1 MTPALKRGS
10 RNRPSSTVLEE
21 SAGRRS
27 GKRTR
32 SASSLPLSSEPAASI
47 YPSINGRSRS
57 ASRPTA
63 RERLHRDVEGPTD
76 ELREPAL
83 ADRMAP
89 DSTTTTVEIETVTIG
104 ALEALNGS
112 TRSTLTGGRRKHTSH
127 ASDRDSVSSLS
138 DIGEDSEAETERLHN
153 SPQKQGPRLVQHK
166 STSSTVVPFSVETLG
181 RKEMGDR
188 DEDRATGL
196 GESTPATPTTSSSP
210 SRKRKRE
217 TNGSP
222 APRPVEEPKSR
233 QSTPPLKK
241 RSQIAQEV
249 SENESTSANSRR
261 GSNTEATTDTVSN
274 GIAQDSIMTNSK
286 DVRPPKPVKAI
297 PPKNEVV
304 PGNTGDEQDP
314 EPVVEAEAEADEAA
328 DATTSAALEEE
339 PCDNVD
345 TTREDDEDTE
355 RVRRKNAA
363 MEDLAEIERVFAQLK
378 DRIYSEKL
386 KRVDMEM
393 KMVQDGTHPEFVAQK
408 TCIDQKLEE
417 KVRLADA
424 HYKYGM
430 ESLSIATRVSRAQV
444 HSQYFQTV
452 RHLREDALEKC
463 SELWYQIQRER
474 RAGDALVSEFS
485 YRIPDRQ
492 STRIKQR
499 QQYNWEV
506 ALLSGIA
513 KHIGFPAAPDVVG
526 ASEEEIV
533 DDLECMGI
541 ATRVPARAGVT
552 VPPTGSLRERVPV
565 PDDSYGG
572 LLPTNWSHPQP
583 SPPSPAPQPA
593 HQAPGHPHVH
603 IHHHHHHNRR
613 HTGPNQPDQAPYL
626 ARRGPS
632 AQGHNPGHQPSAVS
646 LSSLLQNDVI
656 KMEGPSTHPPS
667 TSSMG
672 ATPHP
677 PPRASQLYSSQSAQH
692 SLPPPTSLQQHMNPF
707 ARPSNADSHQGH
719 PSAPQRLDIGR
730 GSTPGD
736 ARTYS
741 AMGGRGSEVLDGGLR
756 KLKEEN
762 DSAIGIGPPVLGAP
776 APLRYGPRMSYS

>member
-1 MTPALKRGS
+1 MP
-10 RNRPSSTVLEE
+10 V
-21 SAGRRS
+21 
-27 GKRTR
+27 
-32 SASSLPLSSEPAASI
+32 
-47 YPSINGRSRS
+47 
-57 ASRPTA
+57 
-63 RERLHRDVEGPTD
+63 
-76 ELREPAL
+76 
-83 ADRMAP
+83 
-89 DSTTTTVEIETVTIG
+89 
-104 ALEALNGS
+104 
-112 TRSTLTGGRRKHTSH
+112 
-127 ASDRDSVSSLS
+127 
-138 DIGEDSEAETERLHN
+138 
-153 SPQKQGPRLVQHK
+153 
-166 STSSTVVPFSVETLG
+166 
-181 RKEMGDR
+181 RKEMEDQ
-188 DEDRATGL
+188 DEDKATGP
-196 GESTPATPTTSSSP
+196 GESTPTTPTTTSSP

-222 APRPVEEPKSR
+222 ALRPMEESKSR

-241 RSQIAQEV
+241 KSQIPQEM
-249 SENESTSANSRR
+249 SESESTSANSRR
-261 GSNTEATTDTVSN
+261 GSNTEAIADTVSN
-274 GIAQDSIMTNSK
+274 GIAQDSVMANPK
-286 DVRPPKPVKAI
+286 DVRPSKPAKVV
-297 PPKNEVV
+297 PPKTEVM

-314 EPVVEAEAEADEAA
+314 EPVAETGVDEAA
-328 DATTSAALEEE
+328 EAAASAALDEE

-345 TTREDDEDTE
+345 TAREDDEDTE
-355 RVRRKNAA
+355 RVKRKNAA

-452 RHLREDALEKC
+452 RQLREDALEEC
-463 SELWYQIQRER
+463 SGLWYQIQRER

-533 DDLECMGI
+533 DDLESMGI
-541 ATRVPARAGVT
+541 ATRVPARASVT

-565 PDDSYGG
+565 LDDSYGG
-572 LLPTNWSHPQP
+572 PLPTNWSHMQP

-593 HQAPGHPHVH
+593 HQAPGYPHVH
-603 IHHHHHHNRR
+603 IHHHHNHNRR

-667 TSSMG
+667 ASSMG
-672 ATPHP
+672 AHP

-692 SLPPPTSLQQHMNPF
+692 SLPPPTSLQQHMNPY
-707 ARPSNADSHQGH
+707 ARPSNADSHQG
-719 PSAPQRLDIGR
+719 PPPAPQRLDIGR

-736 ARTYS
+736 VRIYGT
-741 AMGGRGSEVLDGGLR
+741 MGGRESEAPDGGLR
-756 KLKEEN
+756 RLKEEN
-762 DSAIGIGPPVLGAP
+762 DGAIGVGPPALGAP
-776 APLRYGPRMSYS
+776 AHLGYGHRVSY

>member
-1 MTPALKRGS
+1 MP
-10 RNRPSSTVLEE
+10 V
-21 SAGRRS
+21 
-27 GKRTR
+27 
-32 SASSLPLSSEPAASI
+32 
-47 YPSINGRSRS
+47 
-57 ASRPTA
+57 
-63 RERLHRDVEGPTD
+63 
-76 ELREPAL
+76 
-83 ADRMAP
+83 
-89 DSTTTTVEIETVTIG
+89 
-104 ALEALNGS
+104 
-112 TRSTLTGGRRKHTSH
+112 
-127 ASDRDSVSSLS
+127 
-138 DIGEDSEAETERLHN
+138 
-153 SPQKQGPRLVQHK
+153 
-166 STSSTVVPFSVETLG
+166 
-181 RKEMGDR
+181 RKEMEGQ
-188 DEDRATGL
+188 DEDQVTGPR
-196 GESTPATPTTSSSP
+196 ESTPATPTTTSSP
-210 SRKRKRE
+210 SKKRKRE

-222 APRPVEEPKSR
+222 APRPMEEPKSR

-241 RSQIAQEV
+241 KNQILQEM

-261 GSNTEATTDTVSN
+261 GSNPEAVIDTISN
-274 GIAQDSIMTNSK
+274 GTSQDSVMANPK
-286 DVRPPKPVKAI
+286 DVRPSKPVKI
-297 PPKNEVV
+297 VPPNNEVAS
-304 PGNTGDEQDP
+304 GNTGDEQDP
-314 EPVVEAEAEADEAA
+314 EPVAKTEVGEAA
-328 DATTSAALEEE
+328 DAIASATLDEE

-345 TTREDDEDTE
+345 TTREDDEDAE
-355 RVRRKNAA
+355 RVKRKNAA

-386 KRVDMEM
+386 KKVDMEM

-408 TCIDQKLEE
+408 ACIDQKLEE

-430 ESLSIATRVSRAQV
+430 ESLSITTRVSRAQV

-452 RHLREDALEKC
+452 RQLREDALEKG
-463 SELWYQIQRER
+463 SERLYQIQRER

-533 DDLECMGI
+533 DDLEFMGI
-541 ATRVPARAGVT
+541 ATRVPARASVT
-552 VPPTGSLRERVPV
+552 VPSTGSLRERAVL
-565 PDDSYGG
+565 DDFYEKQ
-572 LLPTNWSHPQP
+572 LPINWSHMQP
-583 SPPSPAPQPA
+583 SPPSPTPQSTQ
-593 HQAPGHPHVH
+593 QAPGYPHVH

-613 HTGPNQPDQAPYL
+613 HAGPNQPDQAPYF

-656 KMEGPSTHPPS
+656 KMEGPSTHP
-667 TSSMG
+667 SSASSLGGGGSQANRSPQHLG

-677 PPRASQLYSSQSAQH
+677 PPRPSQLYSSQGAQH
-692 SLPPPTSLQQHMNPF
+692 SLPPPTSLQQHMNPY
-707 ARPSNADSHQGH
+707 ARPNNADSHQG
-719 PSAPQRLDIGR
+719 PPPAPQRLDIGR

-736 ARTYS
+736 VRIYGT
-741 AMGGRGSEVLDGGLR
+741 MGGRESEAPDGGLR
-756 KLKEEN
+756 RLKEEN
-762 DSAIGIGPPVLGAP
+762 DGTLGVGPPTLGAP

>member
-1 MTPALKRGS
+1 M
-10 RNRPSSTVLEE
+10 
-21 SAGRRS
+21 
-27 GKRTR
+27 
-32 SASSLPLSSEPAASI
+32 
-47 YPSINGRSRS
+47 
-57 ASRPTA
+57 PT
-63 RERLHRDVEGPTD
+63 
-76 ELREPAL
+76 
-83 ADRMAP
+83 
-89 DSTTTTVEIETVTIG
+89 
-104 ALEALNGS
+104 
-112 TRSTLTGGRRKHTSH
+112 
-127 ASDRDSVSSLS
+127 
-138 DIGEDSEAETERLHN
+138 
-153 SPQKQGPRLVQHK
+153 
-166 STSSTVVPFSVETLG
+166 
-181 RKEMGDR
+181 RKEMEDH
-188 DEDRATGL
+188 DEDQVTGP
-196 GESTPATPTTSSSP
+196 GESIPATPTTTTSSP
-210 SRKRKRE
+210 SKKRKRE

-222 APRPVEEPKSR
+222 ALRPVEEPKSR

-241 RSQIAQEV
+241 KNQIPQEV

-261 GSNTEATTDTVSN
+261 GSNTEAVSNTVSN
-274 GIAQDSIMTNSK
+274 GITQDSVMANSK
-286 DVRPPKPVKAI
+286 DVRPSKPAKVV
-297 PPKNEVV
+297 PPKNEV
-304 PGNTGDEQDP
+304 PGNAGDERDP
-314 EPVVEAEAEADEAA
+314 EPVAETEVDEAA
-328 DATTSAALEEE
+328 DATASATLDEE

-355 RVRRKNAA
+355 RVKRKNAA

-378 DRIYSEKL
+378 DRIYSERL

-452 RHLREDALEKC
+452 RQLREDALERC

-492 STRIKQR
+492 SARIKQR

-533 DDLECMGI
+533 DDLESMGI
-541 ATRVPARAGVT
+541 ATRVPARASVT
-552 VPPTGSLRERVPV
+552 VPPTGSLRERGL
-565 PDDSYGG
+565 DDFYERS
-572 LLPTNWSHPQP
+572 LHTNWSHTGMQP
-583 SPPSPAPQPA
+583 SPPPPAPQPTQ
-593 HQAPGHPHVH
+593 QAPGYPHVH

-613 HTGPNQPDQAPYL
+613 HTGPNQPDL

-667 TSSMG
+667 TSSLS
-672 ATPHP
+672 ATPHL
-677 PPRASQLYSSQSAQH
+677 PPRTSQLYSSQSAQH
-692 SLPPPTSLQQHMNPF
+692 SLPPSTSLQQHVNPYV
-707 ARPSNADSHQGH
+707 RPGNADSHQA
-719 PSAPQRLDIGR
+719 PPPAPQRFDIGR

-736 ARTYS
+736 VRIYGT
-741 AMGGRGSEVLDGGLR
+741 MGGRENEAPDGGLR
-756 KLKEEN
+756 RLKEEN
-762 DSAIGIGPPVLGAP
+762 DNAMGVGPPALGAS